1 MVVSPFR
8 TQDKSQGSKALRK
21 NRVAN
26 IGIPSYCI
34 VMDEILSDYHRVEGA
49 IRYLEL
55 HAAAQPSLDEVAG
68 HIGLSPWHFQRLF
81 TRWAGVSPKRFLQ
94 YITVEAAKKL
104 LEESAT
110 ILDASLEVGLSGP
123 SRLHDLFI
131 SAEAV
136 TPGEYKSSGE
146 GLEIRWGIHSS
157 PFGDCLLATSR
168 RGICALEFLDS
179 VDVESARDQPA
190 QDRAAPVIAALRLRW
205 PGAVF
210 IADPLSGAHAMRR
223 LDSGATD
230 QGDEPLRLHLRGTNF
245 QLKVWQALLS
255 IPEGALVSYGRLADM
270 IGAPGSSRAVG
281 TALGENPIGFLIPCH
296 RVLRSTGAFGGY
308 KWGIERKKALIAYEA
323 AKKRPGL

>member
-1 MVVSPFR
+1 
-8 TQDKSQGSKALRK
+8 
-21 NRVAN
+21 
-26 IGIPSYCI
+26 
-34 VMDEILSDYHRVEGA
+34 MDDILYDYHRVEEA

-55 HAAAQPSLDEVAG
+55 HAAAQPSLDDVAG

-110 ILDASLEVGLSGP
+110 LLDTSLEVGLSGP

-131 SAEAV
+131 STEAV

-157 PFGDCLLATSR
+157 PFGNCLMATSR

-179 VDVESARDQPA
+179 VDDESARGQPA
-190 QDRAAPVIAALRLRW
+190 PDRAAPALAALRLRW
-205 PGAVF
+205 PGATF
-210 IADPLSGAHAMRR
+210 TEDRLSRTQAMRHFTF
-223 LDSGATD
+223 GATD
-230 QGDEPLRLHLRGTNF
+230 QSDEPLRLHLKGTNF

-255 IPEGALVSYGRLADM
+255 IPEGALVSYGRLAEM

-281 TALGENPIGFLIPCH
+281 TALGQNPVGFLIPCH

>member
-1 MVVSPFR
+1 
-8 TQDKSQGSKALRK
+8 
-21 NRVAN
+21 
-26 IGIPSYCI
+26 
-34 VMDEILSDYHRVEGA
+34 MDETLSDYHRVEET

-110 ILDASLEVGLSGP
+110 ILDTALEVGLSGP

-136 TPGEYKSSGE
+136 TPGEYKNSGE
-146 GLEIRWGIHSS
+146 GMEIRWGIHPS
-157 PFGDCLLATSR
+157 PFGDCLLATNR
-168 RGICALEFLDS
+168 RGICALEFLGGQA
-179 VDVESARDQPA
+179 EAAQENPA
-190 QDRAAPVIAALRLRW
+190 HDRALPALTALRLRW
-205 PGAVF
+205 KGAKFIEDPLQGAV
-210 IADPLSGAHAMRR
+210 AMRR
-223 LDSGATD
+223 FVHGTAS
-230 QGDEPLRLHLRGTNF
+230 QSEEPLRLHLRGTNF

-255 IPEGALVSYGRLADM
+255 IPEGTLVSYGRLADM
-270 IGAPGSSRAVG
+270 IGAPGASRAVG
-281 TALGENPIGFLIPCH
+281 TALGQNPVGFLIPCH